1 MTEQQCKS
9 CGNPLN
15 TRQTHCQ
22 YCGSSNPNYKSDT
35 FKQEAHKTYEQ
46 VKQTVSQTVNQ
57 TNDDGIN
64 VCILILLI
72 IVFWPAAIVYAI
84 IKMKK

>member
-1 MTEQQCKS
+1 MTEHQCKS

-15 TRQTHCQ
+15 SKQTHCQ
-22 YCGSSNPNYKSDT
+22 YCGSSNPIYKSDA

-46 VKQTVSQTVNQ
+46 VKQAVST

-64 VCILILLI
+64 VCLLIVLI